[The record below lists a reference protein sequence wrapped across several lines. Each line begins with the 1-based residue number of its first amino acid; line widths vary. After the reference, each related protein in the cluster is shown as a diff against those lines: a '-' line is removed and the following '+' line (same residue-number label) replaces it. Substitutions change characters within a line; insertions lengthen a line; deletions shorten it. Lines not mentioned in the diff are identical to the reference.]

1 MDAPFLLNQFLNG
14 LTIGMIYMLTASGLT
29 LLLGVLGVLNFAHG
43 AFYMLGAF
51 MLYSMMQSHLPG
63 WFWAAMIVI
72 PLAVAV
78 AGAGIEM
85 ALLRPVYDRERLH
98 TLLLT
103 FGLAMVF
110 DDLVLMIWGRDF
122 KTVTLPDM
130 LARHADIGGFG
141 FPQYFFLVIAI
152 GPLVALGLW
161 YLLFQTTFGR
171 LIRAASTDT
180 ETLGALGVNVKWVF
194 TFVFALG
201 AGLAALGGL
210 LIAPFRSIVPGM
222 GLEVFIESFIVVV
235 IGGLGSLRG
244 AVVGAFLI
252 GQLKA
257 FGILVFPNYAMI
269 FIFALMLAVL
279 LLRPKGLFGEH
290 SL

>member
-1 MDAPFLLNQFLNG
+1 MEASFLINQFLNG

-51 MLYSMMQSHLPG
+51 ALFSTMRTGFPG
-63 WFWAAMIVI
+63 SFWLALVAI
-72 PLAVAV
+72 PIFVGLL
-78 AGAGIEM
+78 GAGIEM
-85 ALLRPVYDRERLH
+85 ALLRPLYERERLY

-103 FGLAMVF
+103 FGLAMVL

-122 KTVTLPDM
+122 KTVTLPPM
-130 LARHADIGGFG
+130 LQGGVDLGSFH
-141 FPQYFFLVIAI
+141 FPRYFFLVILLGPVVAAGIWAI
-152 GPLVALGLW
+152 LFRTNFGKLV
-161 YLLFQTTFGR
+161 
-171 LIRAASTDT
+171 RAASTDT
-180 ETLGALGVNVKWVF
+180 ETLGALGINVKWVF

-201 AGLAALGGL
+201 AALAALGGL

-244 AVVGAFLI
+244 AIVGAFLI

-257 FGILVFPNYAMI
+257 FGILVLPNYAMI
-269 FIFALMLAVL
+269 FIFALMLLVL
-279 LLRPKGLFGEH
+279 LFKPKGLFGEH
-290 SL
+290 AL